1 MGLRTGAEYRAALR
15 DGRSVWQAGR
25 LIEDVTVAP
34 GLAGTV
40 DTLARLY
47 DEQHEPL
54 HSATMTVAA
63 GNDRISY
70 SYLPPK
76 TLDELRAKRRNIEY
90 WSERTFGLMGR
101 FPEFCAEMVVGLL
114 DFAVVLERK
123 DRRWA
128 ENARAY
134 YAHCVAND
142 LCLTHALTDQYY
154 DRAKRAG
161 DQDDPDLILRVV
173 GETPE
178 GPVVRGLRTL
188 ATMAPLADEV
198 LVYPNRPRESDE
210 EEYAIAFAIPM
221 NAPGLK
227 IVCRDFY
234 GEHADPER
242 HPFSSRFDEVDAALI
257 FDDVLVPWERVFAYR
272 DPQMVFAV
280 HGGTRP
286 WATYSTMVRLVV
298 RLESFLGVAQLLGR
312 WAKRDKSP
320 ESQELL
326 AHFIQDIQV
335 LRACL
340 LAAEEQAVRTES
352 GYLQPVVAG
361 GYRLYSIE
369 ASDRAALAMQQLLTS
384 SLVVTGDASDL
395 ASAGIGHLIQRYFR
409 GGAPSTLDHL
419 RVLSMANDLVMSDFA
434 MRSQLY
440 ERLQS
445 GEPERMRRLLA
456 AGFTETRPVERIERF
471 VTEMSRR
478 REALP
483 VES

>member
-1 MGLRTGAEYRAALR
+1 MALRTGAEYRAALR
-15 DGRSVWQAGR
+15 DGRNVWQAGR

-34 GLAGTV
+34 GLTGTI

-47 DEQHEPL
+47 DEQHAPE
-54 HSATMTVAA
+54 HAATMTVDA
-63 GNDRISY
+63 GSERISY
-70 SYLPPK
+70 SYLPPA
-76 TLDELRAKRRNIEY
+76 TLEELRAKRRNIEH

-114 DFAVVLERK
+114 DFARVLERK

-134 YAHCVAND
+134 YRHCTAND

-154 DRAKRAG
+154 DRTKRAS
-161 DQDDPDLILRVV
+161 DQDDPDLILRIVD
-173 GETPE
+173 ETTE

-198 LVYPNRPRESDE
+198 LVYPNRPRENDE
-210 EEYAIAFAIPM
+210 ADYAIAFAIPM

-234 GEHADPER
+234 GEHADMER

-257 FDDVLVPWERVFAYR
+257 FDDVVVPWERVFAYR
-272 DPQMVFAV
+272 DPQLVFAV

-298 RLESFLGVAQLLGR
+298 RLESFLGVVQLLGR
-312 WAKRDKSP
+312 WTKRDKAP
-320 ESQELL
+320 QSQELL
-326 AHFIQDIQV
+326 SHFIQDIQV

-369 ASDRAALAMQQLLTS
+369 ASDRAAVTMQQLLTS

-395 ASAGIGHLIQRYFR
+395 ASAGIGHLIERYYR
-409 GGAPSTLDHL
+409 GGAPSTIEHL
-419 RVLSMANDLVMSDFA
+419 RLLAMANDLVMSHFA

-445 GEPERMRRLLA
+445 GEPERMRRSLT
-456 AGFTETRPVERIERF
+456 AGFNETRAVERIERF
-471 VTEMSRR
+471 LVEMERC
-478 REALP
+478 RETGP
-483 VES
+483 VVS